1 MAVAPLVGA
10 QQLEVPRRLSPAPI
24 RRGEGAPCP
33 LRRKNVACVAVCRT
47 HSGAA
52 TRAWPHSVG
61 NERDVPVVTLRDGCW
76 MLGLNGQHAKALGEL
91 TFRALVLRDN
101 FLEQLQ
107 QNRL

>member
-1 MAVAPLVGA
+1 
-10 QQLEVPRRLSPAPI
+10 
-24 RRGEGAPCP
+24 
-33 LRRKNVACVAVCRT
+33 
-47 HSGAA
+47 
-52 TRAWPHSVG
+52 
-61 NERDVPVVTLRDGCW
+61 